1 MPTRP
6 KLSDSELEI
15 MKVIW
20 AAGGLV
26 TTAFLLKEFSESRRW
41 KSQTIN
47 TFLTRLVDKGMLRV
61 ERKGVANW
69 YTAVVSDNEY
79 LGGETRA
86 FLDEFHHGSVS
97 SFIAPLDGSERLSD
111 DDISALKKWLAER

>member
-26 TTAFLLKEFSESRRW
+26 TTAFLLKEFSESHRW

-97 SFIAPLDGSERLSD
+97 SFIAALDGSERLSD
-111 DDISALKKWLAER
+111 DDILSLKKWLAER